1 MFDKKMLKNVDWV
14 FVLLLVVLLGAS
26 LFVLASASG
35 NLISGKPYYY
45 VQRQAVWAALGLV
58 AAGAV
63 GWFNYRDLQR
73 FAVPLYLVSVAL
85 LVAVLFVPPTNGL
98 DAYRWFRFGSYSFQ
112 PSELAKLAMIIALA
126 AYMANNQDRLH
137 EWRVFFGVIA
147 LTVVPMLLIM
157 KEPDLGTAL
166 IFGFIMVVM
175 MWLGG
180 LPRRRV
186 LALLLIVLLIVG
198 LVFVDL
204 WFATDGFTHL
214 ADELPL
220 PLPIKTYQLNRLIIF
235 VNPEMDPTNTGY
247 QIIQSK
253 VAIGSGGL
261 WGKGYGEG
269 SQVQNNFL
277 PDHHTDF
284 IFAVIG
290 EELGFVGGIL
300 LLAVYV
306 GLLLCAVRI
315 AVRAADM
322 FGALIVSGVVAML
335 LFQIFV
341 NVGMTVGLMPVT
353 GVTLPFL
360 SYGGTSLLINMVA
373 LGLILSV
380 NMRSKTQLF

>member
-14 FVLLLVVLLGAS
+14 FVLLLIVLLGAS

-35 NLISGKPYYY
+35 NLISSKPYYY
-45 VQRQAVWAALGLV
+45 VQRQAVWAVLGLV
-58 AAGAV
+58 AAGVV
-63 GWFNYRDLQR
+63 GWFNYRDLLR
-73 FAVPLYLVSVAL
+73 FAAPLYLVSLGL

-112 PSELAKLAMIIALA
+112 PSEFAKLAMIVALA
-126 AYMANNQDRLH
+126 AYLANNQERLR
-137 EWRVFFGVIA
+137 EWRVFFGAIA

-166 IFGFIMVVM
+166 IFGFIMLVM

-186 LALLLIVLLIVG
+186 LALLLIALLVVG

-220 PLPIKTYQLNRLIIF
+220 SLPIKTYQLNRLIIF

-290 EELGFVGGIL
+290 EELGFIGGIM
-300 LLAVYV
+300 LLAIYV
-306 GLLLCAVRI
+306 ALLLCAVRI

-322 FGALIVSGVVAML
+322 FGALLVSGVIAML

-353 GVTLPFL
+353 GVTLPLL